1 MLHPS
6 VVVAVVIILATA
18 TWFGHAR
25 TEFRTP
31 EAPEMMTVDFEHA
44 HGELKRTVA
53 EKGLKIDGV
62 KEGNPETFVVESE
75 T

>member
-1 MLHPS
+1 VPHLS

-25 TEFRTP
+25 TEYRTP

-62 KEGNPETFVVESE
+62 KESNPETFMVESE

>member
-1 MLHPS
+1 MLHLS

-25 TEFRTP
+25 TEYRTP
-31 EAPEMMTVDFEHA
+31 EAPEMTVDFEHA

-62 KEGNPETFVVESE
+62 KESNPETFMVESE